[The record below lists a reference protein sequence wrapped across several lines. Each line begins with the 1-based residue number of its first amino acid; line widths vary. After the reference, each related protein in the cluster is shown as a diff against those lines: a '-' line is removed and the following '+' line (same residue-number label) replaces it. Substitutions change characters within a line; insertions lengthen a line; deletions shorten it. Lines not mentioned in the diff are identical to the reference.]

1 MTVCQIK
8 SACKE
13 ADCDCQQIG
22 RIDDKMPHRCRD
34 NQLLAIAISQAHMS
48 DKWKLQSSTQMHVH
62 ANTNFGI
69 CVVTSFRCY
78 QKRSLV
84 SSWAAACLAV
94 VTSSSAVT
102 ACTVSLAVCLRHAH
116 ASSKLLQKGKL
127 YSAERQLDSA
137 ERQIGQR

>member
-1 MTVCQIK
+1 
-8 SACKE
+8 
-13 ADCDCQQIG
+13 
-22 RIDDKMPHRCRD
+22 
-34 NQLLAIAISQAHMS
+34 MS
-48 DKWKLQSSTQMHVH
+48 DKWKLQFSTQMHVH
-62 ANTNFGI
+62 AYTKFGI
-69 CVVTSFRCY
+69 RVVTSFRRY

-116 ASSKLLQKGKL
+116 ASSKLLQEGLL
-127 YSAERQLDSA
+127 YSADRQMGQRRKADGAAPKGRLGSA